1 MVMAKK
7 RLKPRDK
14 VALDGW
20 NDLVASIRESSDIN
34 PSDSENDIRKRR
46 ERLEKDPEEWFRYY
60 YAIYYSSEP
69 APFHKKATRRI
80 LQHDRW
86 YEVRA
91 WSRELAKSARAMME
105 ISFLALTG
113 KIRNVLLISNSYDN
127 AERLLMPFMA
137 FFEENQR
144 IIQDYGPQK
153 KPGAW
158 ETGEFTLVSGCS
170 FRAIGA
176 GQSPR
181 GTRNKNF
188 RPDFILVDDIDT
200 DEECR
205 NPERIKSKWKWLE
218 EALIP
223 TMSVSGRY
231 RILFNGNI
239 IAAECC
245 ITKAIEKAEELR
257 KKGIGH
263 VDIIN
268 IRDKSGRSVWP
279 EKNSEED
286 IDLFLSLV
294 SASAVE
300 KEFFN
305 NPVVEGA
312 VFPEITYG
320 KVPPLSRFRFL
331 VIYGDP
337 APGENKAKKSST
349 KTVCLLGKL
358 AGRLYVIKAFLDRG
372 LNAEFIDWYI
382 KLLEFVSSRTTVYC
396 YMENNKLQDPFFQQ
410 VFQPIVRR
418 IRRQRKISLY
428 ILGDEDKKT
437 DKATRIEAN
446 LQPLNKEGNLVF
458 NEAEKDNP
466 HMKRMVEQF
475 RLFNLSLT
483 YPADGP
489 DSVEG
494 GNRIIDRKMRAA
506 EKPAIVSRK
515 SVRHTNKYRI

>member
-1 MVMAKK
+1 M
-7 RLKPRDK
+7 
-14 VALDGW
+14 
-20 NDLVASIRESSDIN
+20 
-34 PSDSENDIRKRR
+34 
-46 ERLEKDPEEWFRYY
+46 
-60 YAIYYSSEP
+60 
-69 APFHKKATRRI
+69 
-80 LQHDRW
+80 
-86 YEVRA
+86 
-91 WSRELAKSARAMME
+91 
-105 ISFLALTG
+105 
-113 KIRNVLLISNSYDN
+113 
-127 AERLLMPFMA
+127 
-137 FFEENQR
+137 
-144 IIQDYGPQK
+144 
-153 KPGAW
+153 
-158 ETGEFTLVSGCS
+158 
-170 FRAIGA
+170 
-176 GQSPR
+176 
-181 GTRNKNF
+181 
-188 RPDFILVDDIDT
+188 VDDIDT

-205 NPERIKSKWKWLE
+205 NPERIKAKWKWLE

-320 KVPPLSRFRFL
+320 KVPPLSRFKFL

-494 GNRIIDRKMRAA
+494 GNRIIDRKMRAGG
-506 EKPAIVSRK
+506 ET
-515 SVRHTNKYRI
+515 RHRLTEIRAAY

>member
-1 MVMAKK
+1 MAKK
-7 RLKPRDK
+7 RLTPQDRI
-14 VALDGW
+14 ALDNW
-20 NDLVASIRESSDIN
+20 NELVASVREHSDIN
-34 PSDSENDIRKRR
+34 PTDTETEIRQRR
-46 ERLEKDPEEWFRYY
+46 ERLEKNDEEWFKYY
-60 YAIYYSSEP
+60 FAMYCTCESA
-69 APFHKKATRRI
+69 AFHKKATGRLMRNN
-80 LQHDRW
+80 RW

-91 WSRELAKSARAMME
+91 WSRELAKSARSMME
-105 ISFLALTG
+105 ISKLALTK
-113 KIRNVLLISNSYDN
+113 KIRNVLLISNSADN
-127 AERLLMPFMA
+127 AERLLLPFMA
-137 FFEENQR
+137 NFEENQR
-144 IIQDYGPQK
+144 IIQDYGQQK

-158 ETGEFTLVSGCS
+158 ETGEFTCMSGCS

-205 NPERIKSKWKWLE
+205 NPERIKTKWKWLE

-223 TMSVSGRY
+223 TMSVSGNY

-239 IAAECC
+239 IALDCC
-245 ITKAIEKAEELR
+245 IKRAIEKATEL
-257 KKGIGH
+257 KAKGIGH

-268 IRDKSGRSVWP
+268 IRGKDGLSVWP

-294 SASAVE
+294 SAAAAQ

-305 NPVVEGA
+305 NPVVDGG
-312 VFPEITYG
+312 VFAEITYG
-320 KVPPLSRFRFL
+320 KVPALSKFKFL

-337 APGENKAKKSST
+337 APGENKTKKSST

-358 AGRLYVIKAFLDRG
+358 AGRLYLIKTFLDRG
-372 LNAEFIDWYI
+372 LNAEFVEWYI
-382 KLLEFVSSRTTVYC
+382 KLLEFVGGKTTVYC

-418 IRRQRKISLY
+418 IRRERKISLY
-428 ILGDEDKKT
+428 ITGDEEKKT

-446 LQPLNKEGNLVF
+446 LEPLNREGNLVL

-466 HMKRMVEQF
+466 HMKRMAEQF
-475 RLFNLSLT
+475 KLFNLQLT

-489 DSVEG
+489 DCVEG
-494 GNRIIDRKMRAA
+494 GNRIIDRKARQS
-506 EKPAIVSRK
+506 EKPVIVTRK
-515 SVRHTNKYRI
+515 STRSQNKYRV

>member
-1 MVMAKK
+1 MGNGGIYA
-7 RLKPRDK
+7 RLGLFLPRH
-14 VALDGW
+14 
-20 NDLVASIRESSDIN
+20 R
-34 PSDSENDIRKRR
+34 
-46 ERLEKDPEEWFRYY
+46 
-60 YAIYYSSEP
+60 
-69 APFHKKATRRI
+69 
-80 LQHDRW
+80 
-86 YEVRA
+86 
-91 WSRELAKSARAMME
+91 SR
-105 ISFLALTG
+105 
-113 KIRNVLLISNSYDN
+113 
-127 AERLLMPFMA
+127 
-137 FFEENQR
+137 
-144 IIQDYGPQK
+144 
-153 KPGAW
+153 
-158 ETGEFTLVSGCS
+158 
-170 FRAIGA
+170 
-176 GQSPR
+176 QSPR

-205 NPERIKSKWKWLE
+205 NPERIKAKWKWLE

-320 KVPPLSRFRFL
+320 KVPPLSRFKFL

-410 VFQPIVRR
+410 VFQPIVDV
-418 IRRQRKISLY
+418 SA
-428 ILGDEDKKT
+428 G
-437 DKATRIEAN
+437 
-446 LQPLNKEGNLVF
+446 KE
-458 NEAEKDNP
+458 
-466 HMKRMVEQF
+466 
-475 RLFNLSLT
+475 
-483 YPADGP
+483 
-489 DSVEG
+489 
-494 GNRIIDRKMRAA
+494 
-506 EKPAIVSRK
+506 
-515 SVRHTNKYRI
+515 KYRFTYWVTRTKRPTRRRGSKQTCSR